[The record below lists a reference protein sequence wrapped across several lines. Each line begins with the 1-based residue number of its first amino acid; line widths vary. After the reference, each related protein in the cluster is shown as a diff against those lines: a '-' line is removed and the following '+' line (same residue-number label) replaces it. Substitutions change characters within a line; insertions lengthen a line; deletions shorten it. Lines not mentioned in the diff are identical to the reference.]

1 MRFPSATGCKHLM
14 TQIMET
20 KALNLPQILQEEKLI
35 AKYLETSLGKRPKFF
50 IHTDELTDPVYVAIG
65 RVSDSPS
72 PQLTAFATNGISNY
86 PLYAS
91 DGSVYP
97 DTRLEF
103 VGACETDQADE
114 FEQMIFFS
122 ARTII
127 KQKWFCAPGTFLSN
141 AVSQF
146 GDMQHLY
153 FTTPFGFDGFSTESF
168 GERKVSW
175 LSPVP
180 VSSAEL
186 QFARENSTEKLEEA
200 FEENDVDWFNLKRAS
215 IF

>member
-1 MRFPSATGCKHLM
+1 M
-14 TQIMET
+14 TYIMET
-20 KALNLPQILQEEKLI
+20 KALNLPQISQEEKLI

-50 IHTDELTDPVYVAIG
+50 IHRDEPTDPVYVAIG
-65 RVSDSPS
+65 RVGDSPS
-72 PQLTAFATNGISNY
+72 HQLTALATNGISNY

-97 DTRLEF
+97 DTRLEL

-141 AVSQF
+141 AVSRFGKF

-153 FTTPFGFDGFSTESF
+153 FTTPFGFDGFSTERF

-175 LSPVP
+175 LSPIP
-180 VSSAEL
+180 VSSAEV